1 MDDIPD
7 QNDDTNDVL
16 ETDTITA
23 KNGNHSAWVQV
34 LFFCGNKLFYALL
47 NIFVYFINRGL
58 FALKA
63 VGSFNLVLIGFVV
76 AEWWLY
82 QYVFL
87 ETIPKLL
94 QDFSSNHYPSN
105 NSKGE

>member
-7 QNDDTNDVL
+7 QKDSNDVL

-23 KNGNHSAWVQV
+23 KNENHPAWVQV
-34 LFFCGNKLFYALL
+34 LFFCGNKLLYAFL
-47 NIFVYFINRGL
+47 NIFVYFTNRGI

-63 VGSFNLVLIGFVV
+63 VGSFNFIIIGFAVG
-76 AEWWLY
+76 EWWLY

-87 ETIPKLL
+87 EAIPKLL
-94 QDFSSNHYPSN
+94 QDFSSNHYSSH